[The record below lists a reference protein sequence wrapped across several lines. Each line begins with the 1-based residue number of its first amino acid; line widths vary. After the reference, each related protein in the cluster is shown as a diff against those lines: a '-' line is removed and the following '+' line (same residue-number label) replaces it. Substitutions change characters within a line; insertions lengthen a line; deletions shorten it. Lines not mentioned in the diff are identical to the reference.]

1 MSSKKITAL
10 PGKKPL
16 HNPALPKVSI
26 TLNGNDYVMEYDF
39 NAICTAEELT
49 GINMFGSFDFQRLS
63 TVSFRAMLF
72 ATLLHNHPDMT
83 LEQVGPLITAKS
95 LPEITIKMV
104 EAWHGSRPEV
114 VEEAKGNAEAEEVS
128 DPQSN

>member
-1 MSSKKITAL
+1 MSAKKITAL

-26 TLNGNDYVMEYDF
+26 TLNDKEYVLEYDF
-39 NAICTAEELT
+39 NAICVAEELT
-49 GINMFGSFDFQRLS
+49 GLNMFGSFDFQRLS

-72 ATLLHNHPDMT
+72 ATLLHNHPEIT
-83 LEQVGPLITAKS
+83 LEECGSFIQGKTLA
-95 LPEITIKMV
+95 EITVKMV

-114 VEEAKGNAEAEEVS
+114 EEAKGNAEAEEAAS
-128 DPQSN
+128 ESN